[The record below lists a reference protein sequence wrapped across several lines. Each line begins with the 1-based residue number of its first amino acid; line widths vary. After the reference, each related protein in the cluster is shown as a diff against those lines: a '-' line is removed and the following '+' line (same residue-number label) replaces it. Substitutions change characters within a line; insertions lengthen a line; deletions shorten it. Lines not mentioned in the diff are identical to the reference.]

1 MSGGFLGVLFTKA
14 CELFMPQRGTLQR
27 RAGVHLRPLL
37 YFVILF
43 HTVFTVLML
52 VYPIVVKTREYD
64 GVYIGIAVLTMM
76 HWVVLK
82 GECIVGWLE
91 KRLFY
96 EEYYMGQAP
105 RQAWFMDAFPPWVGL
120 ALLMIIIIGMYASF
134 TFVMCRNLN
143 LNLSSGYSRTMQALA
158 LGELELN
165 FGSLLQVC
173 ITGKS

>member
-1 MSGGFLGVLFTKA
+1 
-14 CELFMPQRGTLQR
+14 MPQRGTLQR
-27 RAGVHLRPLL
+27 RAEVHLRPVF

-64 GVYIGIAVLTMM
+64 GVYFAIAGLTMM
-76 HWVVLK
+76 HWVVFK
-82 GECIVGWLE
+82 GECIVGWVE

-96 EEYYMGQAP
+96 EDYYMGKAP
-105 RQAWFMDAFPPWVGL
+105 RQMWFMDAFAPWVGL

-143 LNLSSGYSRTMQALA
+143 LNLRRAASGCSTTMQALKEWLA
-158 LGELELN
+158 HGELELN

-173 ITGKS
+173 ITT